1 MARHR
6 ASFQGDEN
14 VLELLPMVAQ
24 LCEFTEHHRIAHF
37 KRLNFIVCEFY
48 LSLKKS
54 MDIFPCQN
62 VRAVQ

>member
-24 LCEFTEHHRIAHF
+24 LCEFTEHHRIVHF
-37 KRLNFIVCEFY
+37 KRLNFMTCE
-48 LSLKKS
+48 LKLDFLK
-54 MDIFPCQN
+54 
-62 VRAVQ
+62 